1 MSNPQRKTV
10 LERITINNILAFMVI
25 GTYCGIWA
33 FAIFTGIMEVVNP
46 ANEEGDPVL
55 VVLTTIEAFATVIS
69 TMTVIVVLVIQY
81 HFRTHPPSTN

>member
-1 MSNPQRKTV
+1 MSTVQKKTV

-46 ANEEGDPVL
+46 TQEQGDPVL
-55 VVLTTIEAFATVIS
+55 VVLTTIESFATVIS
-69 TMTVIVVLVIQY
+69 TMTIIVVLVIQY
-81 HFRTHPPSTN
+81 HFRTSPSQ